1 MVQEFSMRSERLK
14 PYKLATEA
22 LKRLKPKSMWLSSY
36 DDVDVTDID
45 IVFLEGTNVDR
56 EQFFGSHF
64 AQYWYTLND
73 HTYVDPP
80 EEEIQRELDYFGDE
94 DWVLLKYRV
103 SYEGNAEYMEILVDQ
118 RGRVSDGKWGF
129 RVEEYDIGGLGLS
142 DEFISNWKTADEA
155 QEIAAVTNF

>member
-1 MVQEFSMRSERLK
+1 MVEEFSIRGDRLR

-22 LKRLKPKSMWLSSY
+22 LERLKSDTLWLSNY
-36 DDVDVTDID
+36 DDVDVMDIG

-56 EQFFGSHF
+56 EQFFGAHF

-80 EEEIQRELDYFGDE
+80 EEEIQLELDHFGDE

-103 SYEGNAEYMEILVDQ
+103 SYEGSAEYMEILVNQ
-118 RGRVSDGKWGF
+118 RRRLLDRKWEI
-129 RVEEYDIGGLGLS
+129 RVEEYGIGGLGLS
-142 DEFISNWKTADEA
+142 GEFFFDWKTADEA
-155 QEIAAVTNF
+155 QEIAAVSNS